1 MDCNWSGLVV
11 ENDVKSKFENMLPQ
25 DNKYE
30 INFFKVLPKP
40 KKKGDTNAAPD
51 TCNSAQLNCHFKLD
65 TDINDKKLAHQ
76 WLEEFSSITKTSW
89 NRGNWHK
96 DTDDVN
102 AARIIFSARRKCIQ
116 NVHKTVNPKTHQ
128 MRADQT
134 KGKNQD
140 CPSWLTMKIRKPK
153 DGCTASSAYH
163 THRAGMS
170 RYLCPCVG

>member
-1 MDCNWSGLVV
+1 MDCNWSGLAVQ
-11 ENDVKSKFENMLPQ
+11 NDVKTKFEDMLPQ
-25 DNKYE
+25 DNKYV
-30 INFFKVLPKP
+30 INFFKVLPNP

-116 NVHKTVNPKTHQ
+116 NVHKRFNYVI
-128 MRADQT
+128 
-134 KGKNQD
+134 
-140 CPSWLTMKIRKPK
+140 IR
-153 DGCTASSAYH
+153 
-163 THRAGMS
+163 M
-170 RYLCPCVG
+170 